1 MNNPRRKPR
10 LFGSQLESLEA
21 RSMLAGHGFA
31 AAFGPW
37 GQRFDAPAD
46 GSIAPA
52 FSAASFGAFSRGPGA
67 GLFRFAAQANGR
79 GALSVQLGD
88 DTGLAATVSYSTRT
102 EDGATERHLKIKV
115 SGAEADS
122 TLDVLV
128 DDVLVGTVAT
138 DADGNGSLIL
148 SSDPDD
154 DEQQLPADLGIA
166 AGTTVSVGSLSG
178 ALAATTPRHLCGG
191 GGNSDATTTRLRAAL
206 ADSENETATGTA
218 VLKTRTENETE
229 GDETTALTTTT
240 LAVRV
245 TAAAASSTL
254 DVTVGE
260 VFVGQV
266 TTDENGD
273 AKVVFSTNPTGDQVA
288 FINVPTDVTAN
299 TAVTVGTLSGKLET
313 AEGHHG
319 RFGHRRWR

>member
-10 LFGSQLESLEA
+10 LLGSQLESLED

-37 GQRFDAPAD
+37 AQRFDASAD
-46 GSIAPA
+46 AGSAPA
-52 FSAASFGAFSRGPGA
+52 FSSASFGALARGPGG
-67 GLFRFAAQANGR
+67 GLFRFGAQANGR
-79 GALSVQLGD
+79 GALSVQLSD
-88 DTGLAATVSYSTRT
+88 DTGLAATVSYSTHT
-102 EDGATERHLKIKV
+102 EDGATERQLKIKV

-154 DEQQLPADLGIA
+154 DEQQLPADLAIA

-178 ALAATTPRHLCGG
+178 ALAATTPRHLCGR
-191 GGNSDATTTRLRAAL
+191 GNSDGTATRLRAAL
-206 ADSENETATGTA
+206 ADPENEAALGTA
-218 VLKTRTENETE
+218 VLKTHTEEQTE
-229 GDETTALTTTT
+229 GDETTTLTTTT

-260 VFVGQV
+260 VLVGQV

-273 AKVVFSTNPTGDQVA
+273 AKVVFSTNPTGTQVA
-288 FINVPTDVTAN
+288 FTNVPTDVTAS
-299 TAVTVGTLSGKLET
+299 TTVTVGTLTGTLEN